1 MPLLDLKTNLKSLK
15 YGQDQPGGGNSDQ
28 PYIKV
33 DINNVDR
40 GFNRFRMTKFDDGL
54 VRGGTVGAINASVVD
69 TLRIGKFLTDFPK
82 GPLFI
87 VKQVGLQLSNPQL
100 EHKTNFPTS
109 KPTKGQGLI
118 RNISNFVTNTA
129 NKILNAVGP
138 TRIYN
143 LGINTLAQVPVNA
156 FGQHIVR
163 HGFTPRRN
171 DDNLYFKVAQHNNNE
186 GNNRLV
192 QLRSILGTS
201 NDLGTYISGPSSVY
215 GIGSTLIKRRGDFI
229 DINRDTTATE
239 WATTGSFES
248 SKDKALIAASGLQ
261 YKKYLGASNIT
272 QSDLAELQSIPSA
285 STDYITE
292 NTPSSADK
300 FNAYQDQPTTD
311 TKKYVELSNYS
322 GSVLST
328 TRFPNLKEGTNIPST
343 LINYTASNA
352 DTSTTN
358 TIGKWD
364 GALTSSNDLGLS
376 KIGNDIP
383 TGSINASQ
391 NAVAYANP
399 SAKKYS
405 ELRAQINKTS
415 NTNQNFFKTDT
426 TFKVNRGATDLKYVA
441 DQLQDKFDRTNDT
454 DVASD
459 TMALRFTP
467 LDPFTG
473 IALNTIS
480 FLGYITDYSED
491 YNSSWNSVK
500 YTGRAESFY
509 VFNEFKR
516 TVSVGFQIPCFSRE
530 ELIAKHCDLSELA
543 SSLAGKYER
552 NLLGGIITRLK
563 VGNYV
568 NNQPGIIT
576 NLNFSPLQES
586 NWDLDAKLAYYLKVS
601 FGFTLIHDYLPQYTE
616 CGFIFKQPEP
626 EPTPPPTPIPPT
638 PPPPPPPP
646 PVPQQPPVSND
657 TGSFVRYPLGRTDL
671 KEPIDHTYVKKPI
684 ILDIK
689 PQFGG
694 FGGGS
699 FGGAGAGGS
708 F

>member
-1 MPLLDLKTNLKSLK
+1 MPLLDLKTDLKSLK

-33 DINNVDR
+33 DINTVDR

-109 KPTKGQGLI
+109 RPTKGQGLI
-118 RNISNFVTNTA
+118 RNVSNFITNTA

-156 FGQHIVR
+156 FGQHIQR

-171 DDNLYFKVAQHNNNE
+171 DDNLYFKVAQYNNNE

-215 GIGSTLIKRRGDFI
+215 GIGSTLIKRRGNFM
-229 DINRDTTATE
+229 DINRDTTQTE
-239 WATTGSFES
+239 WATTGSFENSKNKNINSIS
-248 SKDKALIAASGLQ
+248 SVVASVD
-261 YKKYLGASNIT
+261 LGASKQKTSNLVAIQT
-272 QSDLAELQSIPSA
+272 IPSA
-285 STDYITE
+285 SYGGINTRYPSLSGSANDIE
-292 NTPSSADK
+292 NP
-300 FNAYQDQPTTD
+300 YQPNSTTD
-311 TKKYVELSNYS
+311 IKNYVELSNYS

-328 TRFPNLKEGTNIPST
+328 TRFPQLKEGTNIPST

-352 DTSTTN
+352 DTSTIN

-364 GALTSSNDLGLS
+364 GALTASNDLGLS
-376 KIGNDIP
+376 EVGNDIP
-383 TGSINASQ
+383 TGSINLNQ
-391 NAVAYANP
+391 NAVTYANP

-415 NTNQNFFKTDT
+415 NITQNFFKTDNA
-426 TFKVNRGATDLKYVA
+426 FKVNRGATDLKYVA
-441 DQLQDKFDRTNDT
+441 DQIKDKFNRTNDT
-454 DVASD
+454 NVAD
-459 TMALRFTP
+459 DAMALRFTP

-480 FLGYITDYSED
+480 FLVI
-491 YNSSWNSVK
+491 
-500 YTGRAESFY
+500 
-509 VFNEFKR
+509 
-516 TVSVGFQIPCFSRE
+516 
-530 ELIAKHCDLSELA
+530 LS
-543 SSLAGKYER
+543 
-552 NLLGGIITRLK
+552 
-563 VGNYV
+563 
-568 NNQPGIIT
+568 
-576 NLNFSPLQES
+576 
-586 NWDLDAKLAYYLKVS
+586 
-601 FGFTLIHDYLPQYTE
+601 
-616 CGFIFKQPEP
+616 
-626 EPTPPPTPIPPT
+626 
-638 PPPPPPPP
+638 
-646 PVPQQPPVSND
+646 
-657 TGSFVRYPLGRTDL
+657 L
-671 KEPIDHTYVKKPI
+671 KE
-684 ILDIK
+684 
-689 PQFGG
+689 
-694 FGGGS
+694 S
-699 FGGAGAGGS
+699 R
-708 F
+708 